1 MSRNLPQ
8 LLMGYAVVIGGTLSF
23 VAANASAQDRDL
35 DTFSLRVTDAAFSY
49 DQTYDSE
56 LERFS
61 ASSANS
67 RHAEWVT
74 DLESKAWP
82 GFLTGLPGYDD
93 FVLPVGMFTYFEDP
107 FITTDVRLMYVY
119 NGIPDRSELG
129 NGRVHLAA
137 VALRVAL
144 TERLAFISTK
154 DGYTWFD
161 SETTPAGDGWNDIA
175 FGLKYAVYSNPDE
188 QLLVTAG
195 MRWELVNGSSD
206 VWQGGDSQELSPFI
220 SVAKGWDKWHF
231 LGALS
236 GRIPMDRGDAN
247 ASVVWNMHL
256 DYELTDTFRP
266 LVELHGIH
274 WLSNADLLSMSSDYL
289 DVGSLGASDASGR
302 DFFSAGIG
310 FRWQAMDN
318 VSVGLTWEF
327 PLESPASN
335 LMDQRVTLNTAIR
348 F

>member
-1 MSRNLPQ
+1 MFTCSSGGLTTC
-8 LLMGYAVVIGGTLSF
+8 AIAISGTLSLTAGT
-23 VAANASAQDRDL
+23 VAQDHGHRS
-35 DTFSLRVTDAAFSY
+35 FSLRSTDGDLALSQAVM
-49 DQTYDSE
+49 SE
-56 LERFS
+56 GTRVS
-61 ASSANS
+61 TTTTSW
-67 RHAEWVT
+67 RHPRWVT
-74 DLESKAWP
+74 HLESKAWP

-93 FVLPVGMFTYFEDP
+93 FVMPVGMFTYFEDP
-107 FITTDVRLMYVY
+107 FITTDLRLMYVY

-129 NGRVHLAA
+129 NGQVHLVAA
-137 VALRVAL
+137 AIRVAL

-154 DGYTWFD
+154 DGYSWFD
-161 SETTPAGDGWNDIA
+161 SDTTPAGDGWNDFA
-175 FGLKYAVYSNPDE
+175 FGLKYALYSSPGE

-206 VWQGGDSQELSPFI
+206 VWQGGNSQELSPFI

-236 GRIPMDRGDAN
+236 GRIPTDRGDAN
-247 ASVVWNMHL
+247 ASVVWNLHI
-256 DYELTDTFRP
+256 DYKLTATFRP
-266 LVELHGIH
+266 ILELHGIH
-274 WLSNADLLSMSSDYL
+274 WLSDADLLPMSSDYL
-289 DVGSLGASDASGR
+289 DVGSLGVSNASGR

-327 PLESPASN
+327 PLESPASH
-335 LMDQRVTLNTAIR
+335 LMDQRVTLNTVIR